1 MRCVI
6 ARFPFDLI
14 KSEVEQSMN
23 GITPEPVTGVSVTI
37 GRRVYPLMQVGEV
50 ITKQNR
56 RDFTTG
62 EIRRALTRLGFTCH
76 EARPVT
82 PAWDAR
88 ADEDALGW

>member
-14 KSEVEQSMN
+14 KSEVEQSMS
-23 GITPEPVTGVSVTI
+23 GITPDPVTGVSVTI

-62 EIRRALTRLGFTCH
+62 EIRRALTRLGFTCQ

-82 PAWDAR
+82 APWDVR
-88 ADEDALGW
+88 ADEDPLGW